1 MLCSSPPSVPRST
14 PSSSISPPV
23 QCGGRSVGW
32 WEQFGAQCVGFGVGV
47 GRDNEP
53 QPGGGYGVNEVV
65 VIGVGLM
72 G

>member
-1 MLCSSPPSVPRST
+1 M
-14 PSSSISPPV
+14 
-23 QCGGRSVGW
+23 GW

-53 QPGGGYGVNEVV
+53 QPGGGYGVNEVL